1 MRFLMK
7 ISGLFQFLFL
17 ISRTCD
23 RRSVLKCGW
32 NCFIIEMVVK
42 KVNKILLKNY
52 QDLLK
57 IEVETRLCNQRW
69 IETTLIQ
76 NVDIFSW
83 LTSMHYRSSKLTVI
97 SSLQRIPVKS
107 FKVISGLS
115 PIFNLTGLFELLTS
129 DGSVAGLRE
138 LHRRQE
144 NLSGLFQSNKQQLWK
159 YTPARW

>member
-1 MRFLMK
+1 MP
-7 ISGLFQFLFL
+7 
-17 ISRTCD
+17 
-23 RRSVLKCGW
+23 
-32 NCFIIEMVVK
+32 
-42 KVNKILLKNY
+42 
-52 QDLLK
+52 
-57 IEVETRLCNQRW
+57 
-69 IETTLIQ
+69 
-76 NVDIFSW
+76 
-83 LTSMHYRSSKLTVI
+83 YRSSKLTVI

-129 DGSVAGLRE
+129 DGSVDAGLSE